1 MAERG
6 APVKKGLDYFPK
18 MVTFYDDDKV
28 FDLLEQYGPLGVT
41 VYDVIL
47 TIVYSQGYYA
57 ELSKDKLA
65 RMVVRKIGN
74 RWIKKE
80 AAVQVIDACADIGL
94 LHDALLLQGI
104 VTSVGIQKRYYR
116 VGVKLMK
123 RRLYDER
130 FWLLDGNGEPLLN
143 APKNRFVAEEKVIS
157 SEENRIPSE
166 RKALKGKEI
175 KEKER
180 KESGREKPPARSC
193 FSRYGNVCMSRE
205 EYSGLV
211 ADFGEEKTANYIERL
226 GAHMKSSGKTYGS
239 HEATIRRWILQDM
252 GKERKRGREAP
263 NRFHNFD
270 PVGYDYDEIVSELSQ
285 GGQRGKQKSGE
296 ETKGNGKEG

>member
-57 ELSKDKLA
+57 QMHKDKLA
-65 RMVVRKIGN
+65 RMIVRKIGN

-94 LHDALLLQGI
+94 LHDVLLSQGI
-104 VTSVGIQKRYYR
+104 ITSVGIQKRYYR

-130 FWLLDGNGEPLLN
+130 FWLLDKEGEPLLSE
-143 APKNRFVAEEKVIS
+143 PKSGFL
-157 SEENRIPSE
+157 SEENRISSERNGIASE
-166 RKALKGKEI
+166 RKPIKEKEI

-180 KESGREKPPARSC
+180 KESEREQEPARRA
-193 FSRYGNVCMSRE
+193 FGRYGNIWLDE
-205 EYSGLV
+205 GEYAGLT
-211 ADFGEEKTANYIERL
+211 ADFGEEKVEDYIGRL
-226 GAHMKSSGKTYGS
+226 GLHMQSTGRTYPS
-239 HEATIRRWILQDM
+239 HEATIRRWIRQDDDS
-252 GKERKRGREAP
+252 GQKRGEKASARA
-263 NRFHNFD
+263 NHFHNFD
-270 PVGYDYDEIVSELSQ
+270 QVGYDYDAIVTEMN
-285 GGQRGKQKSGE
+285 QRDFE
-296 ETKGNGKEG
+296 EGTGRKEK